1 MSIPMKK
8 KSVFLILTLTL
19 VVFSSVYLVE
29 LFLFSF
35 EKFSNKQKTFK
46 SKHQYFLQVNPNF
59 DNLFPVYHPN
69 LENDDF
75 VTFGTKPFSNNLFC
89 NESGEWSY
97 FKSDRFG
104 FNNFD
109 QNWDKKNH
117 VLLIGDSYV
126 QGACV
131 DQESSISFLLKDK
144 GINNVV
150 NLSNSGIGPISELTM
165 LSKYQKFLKTKKIFW
180 FYYEGNDLNDLE
192 REIENEYLLRAFKDG
207 NFKKL
212 NDPTV
217 QKLIEDIYEQ
227 HYQKYSREVI
237 KKNKWKEIIYLQRLR
252 NYLYIFKTIYY
263 PIRSDKKNLFDSIT
277 KRFKFYADQFRS
289 DLYFVYIPSY
299 HRYSTYKI
307 FNFDKFN
314 KEKIINIV
322 TDNKIEIIDLDNII
336 FTSENYK
343 KYFINISMIKYNKLY
358 YFINIFKIN
367 NYI

>member
-131 DQESSISFLLKDK
+131 DQESSISFYLRIKELIMLL
-144 GINNVV
+144 I
-150 NLSNSGIGPISELTM
+150 
-165 LSKYQKFLKTKKIFW
+165 YQ
-180 FYYEGNDLNDLE
+180 
-192 REIENEYLLRAFKDG
+192 
-207 NFKKL
+207 
-212 NDPTV
+212 
-217 QKLIEDIYEQ
+217 
-227 HYQKYSREVI
+227 
-237 KKNKWKEIIYLQRLR
+237 
-252 NYLYIFKTIYY
+252 
-263 PIRSDKKNLFDSIT
+263 
-277 KRFKFYADQFRS
+277 
-289 DLYFVYIPSY
+289 
-299 HRYSTYKI
+299 
-307 FNFDKFN
+307 
-314 KEKIINIV
+314 IV
-322 TDNKIEIIDLDNII
+322 E
-336 FTSENYK
+336 
-343 KYFINISMIKYNKLY
+343 
-358 YFINIFKIN
+358 
-367 NYI
+367 